1 MSTGR
6 GAGWKHEHVAH
17 GFLHR
22 RRRVLPLLQVQEDLL
37 ARVLRRH
44 GHGLERVL
52 DLGSGDGAMSE
63 LVLSEWPAASAVLV
77 DHSPPMLERAAI
89 RLAPFAGRWQTVDA
103 DLSAP
108 GWADAL
114 PAGGYDAAVT
124 SFALHHL
131 DSEQKRSLFAALP
144 GLLRPGAMFL
154 NMDIVTVEGPLQGS
168 FEEDMAANL
177 LRLERDRGGR
187 RSEDDIRAEL
197 ALAFDA
203 DEEDMPDS
211 AEQQVARLAEA
222 GFQESQIH
230 FKWGEAAIYGG
241 CLPAS

>member
-1 MSTGR
+1 MSAER
-6 GAGWKHEHVAH
+6 GAAWKQEHVAH
-17 GFLHR
+17 AFLHR

-37 ARVLRRH
+37 VRLLRRH
-44 GHGLERVL
+44 RHEFGRVL

-77 DHSPPMLERAAI
+77 DHSPPMLERAGA

-108 GWADAL
+108 GWAQAL
-114 PAGGYDAAVT
+114 PAGPHGAAVS

-131 DSEQKRSLFAALP
+131 DSGQKRRLFAELRE
-144 GLLRPGAMFL
+144 LLEPGAMFL
-154 NMDIVTVEGPLQGS
+154 NMDIVTVAGPLAGS
-168 FEEDMAANL
+168 FEEEMAANL
-177 LRLERDRGGR
+177 VLLERARGGER
-187 RSEDDIRAEL
+187 GEEEIRAEL
-197 ALAFDA
+197 SVAFDA

-211 AEQQVARLAEA
+211 AEQQVAWLAEA
-222 GFQESQIH
+222 GFLQSEVH

-241 CLPAS
+241 CVPAS